1 MCGLHFYLSDK
12 MFLRDIPNLGNGSME
27 KVLILL
33 KALAD
38 ISFGDFDYIV
48 DVTAKNLTSTDLGK
62 LEVTDL
68 LKKVSVYSV

>member
-1 MCGLHFYLSDK
+1 
-12 MFLRDIPNLGNGSME
+12 ME

-38 ISFGDFDYIV
+38 ISFGDFDYID

>member
-1 MCGLHFYLSDK
+1 MCGLHLYLSCN

-38 ISFGDFDYIV
+38 ISFGDFDYID